1 MMMKCISRE
10 EGIQLLKDIHSGV
23 CGSHL
28 SWRSIIDK
36 AFRHDFYW
44 PTAKDDTMEVI
55 TKCKGCQFFH
65 KQTMKHANPLRP
77 IDLFCPFAI
86 WGINIVGMLPR
97 ALGGFRFLFIT
108 IDTFTKWIEAM
119 PMANNTQEIVVKFLQ
134 SIIYMFSV
142 SKRVLTDNRT
152 TFKGAKFVRCYADFG
167 IHHQSSS
174 AAHPQINGQVK
185 RANGLILEGMKTIMF
200 HDLEARG

>member
-1 MMMKCISRE
+1 
-10 EGIQLLKDIHSGV
+10 
-23 CGSHL
+23 
-28 SWRSIIDK
+28 
-36 AFRHDFYW
+36 
-44 PTAKDDTMEVI
+44 
-55 TKCKGCQFFH
+55 
-65 KQTMKHANPLRP
+65 
-77 IDLFCPFAI
+77 
-86 WGINIVGMLPR
+86 VGMLPR

-134 SIIYMFSV
+134 SIIYMFGV

-200 HDLEARG
+200 HDLEARGIWSYPQCYGPSGPISIEKPEILLSIWSMEQMQCCHHKSILSQQGWHILMQKIRQRQGSSTPICWKKGTTQHWPMYESIKSP